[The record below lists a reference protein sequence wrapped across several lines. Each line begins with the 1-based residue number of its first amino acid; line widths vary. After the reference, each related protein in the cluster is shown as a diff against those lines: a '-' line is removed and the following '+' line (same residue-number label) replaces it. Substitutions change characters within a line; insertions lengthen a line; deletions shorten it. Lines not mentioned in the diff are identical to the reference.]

1 MPSDAVCSLAWSH
14 PRALGRGRCPALRCP
29 PAAALSLLSP
39 CRACSLRAV
48 AGTFPPVPHPVSVAE
63 DGRPRERSPC
73 PLLYLLHLANL
84 MAGGMRSISNMASFA
99 GSGQSTQEAFLHTPP
114 QPAAPIPP
122 PTGIPR
128 CGHSAGHGVGWGWL
142 IDATGRGPP
151 QALWY
156 HRRGPAPGT
165 AVSLAGGG
173 HGCGWARGAGCAD
186 PMGSSPARCPAQLC
200 TCADADPV
208 RSCA

>member
-122 PTGIPR
+122 PHGHPAVWAQRRARRGVGVADRCYGEGAPTGSVVPPAGPSP
-128 CGHSAGHGVGWGWL
+128 GHSSVPCR
-142 IDATGRGPP
+142 GR
-151 QALWY
+151 
-156 HRRGPAPGT
+156 
-165 AVSLAGGG
+165 
-173 HGCGWARGAGCAD
+173 ARVWVGAGCRLC
-186 PMGSSPARCPAQLC
+186 GSHGLQPCEVPRSALHLC
-200 TCADADPV
+200 G
-208 RSCA
+208 R